1 MRCDA
6 TIPRGKISSYIIPKD
21 HLMENTIKQADNTT
35 NSLFKAELNALFQV
49 SKVLSESLDLQ
60 KTLQTVL
67 NVLSTNFEMQLGM
80 VTLVEPESNEL
91 LLSAVHSSNAT
102 QIEQEEIRYRPG
114 EGLIGRILENGEP
127 IVISRVAD
135 EPRFLDRLG
144 IYNALLPFIAVPIL
158 VAYKR
163 VGVLAAQPPSCT
175 QDELQERA
183 RFTEMVANLIGQSV
197 RLSWEVEQEKR
208 DLANER
214 DSLRRKVKSDYGF
227 SNMVGHT
234 NSMNRIFEL
243 VRQVA
248 KWNTTVLVRG
258 ESGTG
263 KELIANAIH
272 YNSPR
277 NNAAFVKLNC
287 AALPDNLL
295 ESELFG
301 HEKGAFTGA
310 MNTRKGR
317 FEQANGGTI
326 FLDEIGEISGSFQAK
341 LLRVLQEGEF
351 ERVGGNKTI
360 KVDVRVIAATNRDLE
375 AEVENNEFREDLY
388 YRLNVMPI
396 NLPALRERTEDIP
409 ELANFLIAKIG
420 KQQGRPLEITESA
433 LRILIRHDWPGN
445 VRELENRLERAA
457 IFSVEGV
464 IDREVVV
471 ETGLEDELHVNV
483 STPVAPINFDD
494 PDMDEREKVIAALE
508 QAGWVQAKAARLLN
522 MTPRQIAYR
531 IQVLNIKVR
540 KI

>member
-1 MRCDA
+1 
-6 TIPRGKISSYIIPKD
+6 
-21 HLMENTIKQADNTT
+21 MENLTSNNNN
-35 NSLFKAELNALFQV
+35 NSQHLLESELETLFQV
-49 SKVLSESLDLQ
+49 SKVLSESLDLH
-60 KTLQTVL
+60 KTLRVVL
-67 NVLSTNFEMQLGM
+67 ETLSDYSSMQLGM
-80 VTLVEPESNEL
+80 VTLVEPESGEL
-91 LLSAVHSSNAT
+91 ILSAVHSENNQ
-102 QIEQEEIRYRPG
+102 QIEQEEIRYRSG
-114 EGLIGRILENGEP
+114 EGLIGTIIEDGNP
-127 IVISRVAD
+127 IVISRIAD

-144 IYNALLPFIAVPIL
+144 IYSAILPFIAVPIL
-158 VAYKR
+158 VAHNR
-163 VGVLAAQPPSCT
+163 IGVLAAQPPACGRH
-175 QDELQERA
+175 ELEERA
-183 RFTEMVANLIGQSV
+183 RFMEMVANLISQSV
-197 RLSWEVEQEKR
+197 RLSWKVEQEKR
-208 DLANER
+208 DLTNER

-227 SNMVGHT
+227 ANMVGHT
-234 NSMNRIFEL
+234 NNMKRIFEL
-243 VRQVA
+243 IRQVA

-277 NNAAFVKLNC
+277 ANSSFVKLNC

-317 FEQANGGTI
+317 FELADGGTI
-326 FLDEIGEISGSFQAK
+326 FLDEIGEISASFQAK

-351 ERVGGNKTI
+351 ERVGGNKTL

-375 AEVENNEFREDLY
+375 SEVEKKEFREDLY

-396 NLPALRERTEDIP
+396 NLPPLRERTEDIP
-409 ELANFLIAKIG
+409 ELANFLIKKIS
-420 KQQGRPLEITESA
+420 KLQGRPLEITDSA
-433 LRILIRHDWPGN
+433 LRILVRHEWPGN

-457 IFSVEGV
+457 IFSSDGV
-464 IDREVVV
+464 IDRDVIV
-471 ETGLEDELHVNV
+471 ETGLEDELHVSNN
-483 STPVAPINFDD
+483 SISPQADFDD

-540 KI
+540 KM